1 MEIQI
6 ESQAE
11 LNGDRNGKVAAGI
24 GFILFVIALLIPI
37 FFKLN
42 PPPGQPGIA
51 VLLAFDDQGSGDN
64 PAGPSAPAEPVA
76 EPEPV
81 KPTPPTPEVKP
92 DPVPE
97 PPKPTSTP
105 DPVVEQRDVIQAESA
120 QEIAIRKRKAQ
131 EEARKREQDRLRKE
145 QQNEVQ
151 RREEAAAKAVREQ
164 AAKERREQEARETA
178 IREANAKAEAERQAR
193 EARAQALRDQLSGG
207 LSGTGGGS
215 GNTGKPGTQGRPDGV
230 ADGSGI
236 VAGSGRVSGGLG
248 GRGLVSSPAVR
259 ESSQKSGTVIVEVC
273 VGSNGKVIS
282 AKFTQSG
289 STTADPTLVR
299 AAINNAKSWKFS
311 SDATAPPSQCGKI
324 TYTFKVQ

>member
-1 MEIQI
+1 MDVQLP
-6 ESQAE
+6 SAAE
-11 LNGDRNGKVAAGI
+11 ERGDRNGKVAAGI
-24 GFILFVIALLIPI
+24 GFILFVVAILVPI
-37 FFKLN
+37 FYKLN

-51 VLLAFDDQGSGDN
+51 VMLAFNDDGSGDS
-64 PAGPSAPAEPVA
+64 PAGPSAPAEPTP

-81 KPTPPTPEVKP
+81 KPPPPAPEVKP

-97 PPKPTSTP
+97 PPKPTTTP
-105 DPVVEQRDVIQAESA
+105 KPKVEQRDVVQAETA

-145 QQNEVQ
+145 QEDEVR
-151 RREEAAAKAVREQ
+151 RREDAAAQ
-164 AAKERREQEARETA
+164 AARDQAEKERREQAAREQA

-207 LSGTGGGS
+207 LSGSGSGS

-230 ADGSGI
+230 PDGSGI

-248 GRGLVSSPAVR
+248 SRGLVSSPAVR

-273 VGSNGKVIS
+273 VGSDGKVSS

-299 AAINNAKSWKFS
+299 AAVNNAKTWRFS
-311 SDATAPPSQCGKI
+311 ADATAPPSQCGKI

>member
-1 MEIQI
+1 MEIQVQS
-6 ESQAE
+6 EAE
-11 LNGDRNGKVAAGI
+11 QNGDRNGKVAAGI
-24 GFILFVIALLIPI
+24 GFILFVIVLLIPI

-64 PAGPSAPAEPVA
+64 PAGPSSPSEPVT
-76 EPEPV
+76 EPQPVEP
-81 KPTPPTPEVKP
+81 PPPAPEVKP
-92 DPVPE
+92 EPVPE
-97 PPKPTSTP
+97 PPKPSSTP
-105 DPVVEQRDVIQAESA
+105 KPVVEQRDVIQEETA
-120 QEIAIRKRKAQ
+120 QDIAIRKQKAQ
-131 EEARKREQDRLRKE
+131 EEARKRQEE
-145 QQNEVQ
+145 EVR
-151 RREEAAAKAVREQ
+151 RREEAAAQAARDQ
-164 AAKERREQEARETA
+164 AAKERREQEAREQA

-207 LSGTGGGS
+207 LSGSGS
-215 GNTGKPGTQGRPDGV
+215 GSGDTGKPGTQGRPDGV
-230 ADGSGI
+230 NDGSGI

-273 VGSNGKVIS
+273 VGADGKVTT

-289 STTADPTLVR
+289 STTADPTLVK
-299 AAINNAKSWKFS
+299 AAVDNAKTWKFS
-311 SDATAPPSQCGKI
+311 SDATAPPSQCGRI